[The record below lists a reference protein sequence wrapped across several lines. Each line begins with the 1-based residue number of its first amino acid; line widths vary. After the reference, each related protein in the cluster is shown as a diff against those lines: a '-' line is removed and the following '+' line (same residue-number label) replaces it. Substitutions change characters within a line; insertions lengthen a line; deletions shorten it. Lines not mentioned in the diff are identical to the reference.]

1 MTIPASFDPF
11 ALIGT
16 QVMQTKLP
24 TSIFIQ
30 PPGCGPG
37 RTEAPVTIKM
47 NGKLYTFTFRDKII
61 PEDPFLLGV
70 KAAAFAIKRVEQYR
84 GVPPPRTVR
93 DFLIK
98 SNLII

>member
-1 MTIPASFDPF
+1 MTIPAAFDPYTF
-11 ALIGT
+11 ITT

-24 TSIFIQ
+24 TSIFVQ

-37 RTEAPVTIKM
+37 RSESPVRIQM
-47 NGKLYTFTFRDKII
+47 NGKLYTFIFRDKIV
-61 PEDPFLLGV
+61 PEDPFLVAV
-70 KAAAFAIKRVEQYR
+70 KAAAFSIKRVEEYR

-98 SNLII
+98 SNLVI

>member
-1 MTIPASFDPF
+1 MAIPAAFDPF
-11 ALIGT
+11 SFIDT

-24 TSIFIQ
+24 SSIFVQ

-37 RTEAPVTIKM
+37 RQESPVRIQM
-47 NGKLYTFTFRDKII
+47 NGKLYNFVFRDKIV
-61 PEDPFLLGV
+61 PEDPYIVAV
-70 KAAAFAIKRVEQYR
+70 KAIAFAIKRVEEYR

-98 SNLII
+98 SNLVI

>member
-11 ALIGT
+11 ALIST

-24 TSIFIQ
+24 TSIFVQ

-37 RTEAPVTIKM
+37 RNETPVTIKM
-47 NGKLYTFTFRDKII
+47 NGKLYTFTYRDKIV
-61 PEDPFLLGV
+61 PEDPFLLAV
-70 KAAAFAIKRVEQYR
+70 KAAAFSIKRVEEYR
-84 GVPPPRTVR
+84 GVPPPRSVR

-98 SNLII
+98 TNLAV